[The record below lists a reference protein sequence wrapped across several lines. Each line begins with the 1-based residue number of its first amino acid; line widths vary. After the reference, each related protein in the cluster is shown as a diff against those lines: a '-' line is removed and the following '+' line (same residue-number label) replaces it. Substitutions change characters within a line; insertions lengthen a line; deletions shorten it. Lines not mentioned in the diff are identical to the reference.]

1 MRLGEP
7 ARRYRLRRKRRRS
20 SGIPRA
26 LAERLATASEAV
38 AERLESGNPCEGL
51 LLATR
56 LERTARTAI
65 ANERI
70 PPALAGELLASIQ
83 DLERS
88 VDCAPAAPAARAA
101 RQPTQTVTVEVQT
114 DEDEQK
120 DKPREEPRGQGPRQ
134 ERRARGGRLSSAAV
148 DESRYSIRRLL
159 GSGGMAR
166 VYLAWDGVL
175 KRPVALKLLTESLSA
190 DDAVR
195 ARFVREGELAA
206 RLAHPNVVRVYDA
219 GGARSSP
226 YIVMEYVEGTTL
238 ADKLAAGG
246 PLPPPEV
253 ARLAAEVCSGLDHAH
268 AAGLVHRDIKPHNLL
283 LGRDGVVKIADFGI
297 AHAADGSFLTGA
309 GTVLGSAA
317 YLAPEQ
323 ARGEAVSPAS
333 DVYSLGVV
341 LYELLTARTPYA
353 AETLPELIA
362 QQTAGSPPAPSRL
375 ADDVPAP
382 LDGLVLAC
390 LARDPKQ
397 RPPVGVLEADLR
409 RLAPPEAPT
418 RVLPPSDGPES
429 RPTLADPWAE
439 PTRRIGYAPRR
450 DARACRPPSSPC
462 LSARTS
468 CSHSRC
474 SPSSRSCWVPR
485 SRASTTRPRPHR
497 PSPSHAA
504 TIRRSSPGTWPTGCA
519 TQPASRAPHGA
530 RSSAARTAPRIR
542 PAGCWRTR
550 TLPSPAL
557 ERRSRSRAARNRASP
572 LRGFSRR
579 TGPAG
584 RPCLDAPGE
593 PTRT

>member
-1 MRLGEP
+1 M
-7 ARRYRLRRKRRRS
+7 
-20 SGIPRA
+20 
-26 LAERLATASEAV
+26 
-38 AERLESGNPCEGL
+38 
-51 LLATR
+51 
-56 LERTARTAI
+56 
-65 ANERI
+65 
-70 PPALAGELLASIQ
+70 
-83 DLERS
+83 
-88 VDCAPAAPAARAA
+88 
-101 RQPTQTVTVEVQT
+101 
-114 DEDEQK
+114 
-120 DKPREEPRGQGPRQ
+120 
-134 ERRARGGRLSSAAV
+134 SSAAV
-148 DESRYSIRRLL
+148 DESRYGIQRLL

-219 GGARSSP
+219 GGAKSSP

-253 ARLAAEVCSGLDHAH
+253 ARLAAEVCGGLDHAH

-317 YLAPEQ
+317 SLAPEQ

-382 LDGLVLAC
+382 LDKLVLAC
-390 LARDPKQ
+390 LARDPKR
-397 RPPVGVLEADLR
+397 RPPVGALEAELR
-409 RLAPPEAPT
+409 RLPPLEAPT
-418 RVLPPSDGPES
+418 RALASSDGRES
-429 RPTLADPWAE
+429 RPTLVDRRAE
-439 PTRRIGYAPRR
+439 PTRRIGGRAIPRR
-450 DARACRPPSSPC
+450 PRLPVALKPLSVRAYLMLALAVLVIVAVVLGAALTSADDPSSPAQAEPVPRGDDPAQ
-462 LSARTS
+462 SARNLADWL
-468 CSHSRC
+468 RD
-474 SPSSRSCWVPR
+474 
-485 SRASTTRPRPHR
+485 
-497 PSPSHAA
+497 
-504 TIRRSSPGTWPTGCA
+504 
-519 TQPASRAPHGA
+519 
-530 RSSAARTAPRIR
+530 AAR
-542 PAGCWRTR
+542 
-550 TLPSPAL
+550 
-557 ERRSRSRAARNRASP
+557 
-572 LRGFSRR
+572 
-579 TGPAG
+579 
-584 RPCLDAPGE
+584 
-593 PTRT
+593 